1 MLNIISDIDEYKSAW
16 LANTELLDKKHL
28 KQLKTVS
35 TLESIGS
42 SNRIE
47 WNSLTDAEIKKVLA
61 NLKKQSFRTRVEEE
75 VAGYAELLDVI
86 YKHYAVI
93 PLNENYIKQLHK
105 IMLRNVSKDI
115 SHCGEYKKISN
126 AVAAFDSS
134 GREIGIVFKTATPFD
149 TPRLMENLVRWT
161 TYAFEQKLL
170 HPLLI
175 IGVFIVH
182 FFAIHPFQDG
192 NGRLSRALLL
202 LKSGYS
208 YVPYSSIESIIEA
221 SKSAYYA
228 ALKNTQKNIWDGEVD
243 YEPWLLFFLMT
254 LQKQKMH
261 LLEKVD
267 FRKTRR
273 KYICYL
279 TKRANGL

>member
-1 MLNIISDIDEYKSAW
+1 M
-16 LANTELLDKKHL
+16 
-28 KQLKTVS
+28 
-35 TLESIGS
+35 S
-42 SNRIE
+42 S
-47 WNSLTDAEIKKVLA
+47 L
-61 NLKKQSFRTRVEEE
+61 
-75 VAGYAELLDVI
+75 
-86 YKHYAVI
+86 
-93 PLNENYIKQLHK
+93 
-105 IMLRNVSKDI
+105 
-115 SHCGEYKKISN
+115 
-126 AVAAFDSS
+126 
-134 GREIGIVFKTATPFD
+134 
-149 TPRLMENLVRWT
+149 
-161 TYAFEQKLL
+161 
-170 HPLLI
+170 
-175 IGVFIVH
+175 IVH